1 MTDPG
6 PPSRSRLEAVFLAE
20 RERALGRLAVEF
32 GLISEAQLEEALR
45 SGEPL
50 AETLVARGWI
60 APDEPGRLWA
70 ELGNQDFR
78 RPSGS
83 LPMPEEAKGA
93 SADPARRLAEFILV
107 VPLGRGGAGEVWKAW
122 DTLLGRWVALKRPT
136 LPTVSGKALERF
148 RREAAAVA
156 RLNHPNIVPV
166 HRVGRDRDR
175 PYMVFQYIQGKTFE
189 EERPDVTE
197 APGLIRTVA
206 LAVHH
211 AHEQGI
217 VHRDLKPGNLMRD
230 AQGKVWILDF
240 GLAFLEEG
248 AEALTAAGAVI
259 GTPSYMSPE
268 QARGEPSAK
277 SPLTDVY
284 SLGATLYFL
293 STGQPPFEATAIADL
308 IQRVAH
314 EEPPPPRVRN
324 PHVVP
329 DLETV
334 ILKAMSRD
342 PAARYPTAAALAE
355 DLGRLE
361 AEEPVRARPV
371 GRPERVLR
379 ALRRRPAVAFL
390 ILSLLAGGL
399 ALGALWRGYRRERES
414 ALATIRETAR
424 VSLEAVLQL
433 RRNGQNSGMRA
444 FLPPLERAYRDAR
457 ERAPDLGEPD
467 YQMGRMR
474 RALLDEDRALEHQE
488 RALERDPGF
497 GPAHYERGV
506 LLSRKYGLR
515 YRRALETLKSL
526 QPGRTRPFDREELDR
541 TDPELPRLRT
551 VILSDISQAD
561 EVAGKG
567 ILAFYQEQWTE
578 ARALLEVALKKDPS
592 REELWSA
599 RAGTAAAEALQR
611 RDPEEKLRLWRE
623 AEELYTRALERDRG
637 YVPHYL
643 GRGEIRLQRAKLS
656 RQFGRDPLED
666 FARAEEDF
674 SVGLSLEPD
683 FGEAWLRRG
692 ETRGARAIHEAE
704 AGREPFAHHDAA
716 EEDLGRAIAMDPA
729 SAEAWMRRGL
739 VRTNRA
745 VFKEERKQD
754 GRADYDAADLDF
766 GEALRRDPGYASAWQ
781 WRGIGRANRAQA
793 ANRRN
798 QDPLKDLDLALEDLA
813 QALRLRPEAP
823 GVFLWIG
830 IARGWKAQALRK
842 AGGDETPGDASAEE
856 AYGRAIELDPDYAD
870 AYFWRGLLRART
882 SRAPGEDLEAR
893 IRDAEKD
900 FSEVIR
906 INPMHWDARVHRATL
921 RSDRADRRGGEAA
934 RADYAGAAQ
943 DLREAIRIN
952 PGAQAR
958 LGDILRRVERRA
970 GS

>member
-1 MTDPG
+1 MTDTG
-6 PPSRSRLEAVFLAE
+6 PPSCSRLEAAFLAE
-20 RERALGRLAVEF
+20 RERAFGRLAVEF
-32 GLISEAQLEEALR
+32 GLVSEAQLEEALR
-45 SGEPL
+45 SGGPL
-50 AETLVARGWI
+50 AQTLVARGWI
-60 APDEPGRLWA
+60 APDEPARLWA

-78 RPSGS
+78 RSSGS
-83 LPMPEEAKGA
+83 LPMPEEASIA
-93 SADPARRLAEFILV
+93 SADPARRLAEFVLV
-107 VPLGRGGAGEVWKAW
+107 APLGRGGAGEVWKAW

-136 LPTVSGKALERF
+136 LSIVSGKALERF
-148 RREAAAVA
+148 RREAAVVA
-156 RLNHPNIVPV
+156 RLSHPNIVPV
-166 HRVGRDRDR
+166 YRVGRDGER
-175 PYMVFQYIQGKTFE
+175 PYIVFQYVQGKTFE
-189 EERPDVTE
+189 EERPDLAE
-197 APGLIRTVA
+197 APGLMRTVA

-230 AQGKVWILDF
+230 AGGKVWILDF

-268 QARGEPSAK
+268 QARGEASAK
-277 SPLTDVY
+277 SPSTDVY
-284 SLGATLYFL
+284 SLGATLCFL
-293 STGQPPFEATAIADL
+293 STGQPPFEATTIADL
-308 IQRVAH
+308 IRRVAH
-314 EEPPPPRVRN
+314 EEPPPPRVRT
-324 PHVVP
+324 PRVAP

-334 ILKAMSRD
+334 ILKAMNRD
-342 PAARYPTAAALAE
+342 PAARYPSAAALAE
-355 DLGRLE
+355 DLGRL
-361 AEEPVRARPV
+361 AAGEPVLARPI
-371 GRPERVLR
+371 GRPERLLR
-379 ALRRRPAVAFL
+379 ALCRRPAIA
-390 ILSLLAGGL
+390 ILVVSLLAGAL

-444 FLPPLERAYRDAR
+444 FLPPLERAYRDAE

-474 RALLDEDRALEHQE
+474 RALLDEARALEHQE
-488 RALERDPGF
+488 RALQKDPDF
-497 GPAHYERGV
+497 GPAHYERGI

-515 YRRALETLKSL
+515 YRRTLETLKSL
-526 QPGRTRPFDREELDR
+526 QPGRTRPFGREELDR
-541 TDPELPRLRT
+541 ADPELPRLRA
-551 VILSDISQAD
+551 VILSDVSHAD
-561 EVAGKG
+561 EAAGKG
-567 ILAFYQEQWTE
+567 ILAFYQEQWAE
-578 ARALLEVALKKDPS
+578 ARALLDLALQRDSS

-674 SVGLSLEPD
+674 SVGLSLEPE
-683 FGEAWLRRG
+683 FAEAWLRRG

-704 AGREPFAHHDAA
+704 AGREPFAHHAAA
-716 EEDLGRAIAMDPA
+716 EEDLTRAIALDPA

-739 VRTNRA
+739 VRTNRG
-745 VFKEERKQD
+745 VYKEERKQD
-754 GRADYDAADLDF
+754 GRADYDAGDLDF

-781 WRGIGRANRAQA
+781 WRGIGRANRGMA

-830 IARGWKAQALRK
+830 IARGWKAQAVRK
-842 AGGDETPGDASAEE
+842 AGGDEAPGDASAEE

-882 SRAPGEDLEAR
+882 SKAAGEDLEAR

-900 FSEVIR
+900 FSEVVR
-906 INPMHWDARVHRATL
+906 INPMHWEARIHRATL
-921 RSDRADRRGGEAA
+921 RSERADRRGGEAA
-934 RADYAGAAQ
+934 KADYAGAAQ

-952 PGAQAR
+952 PGAKAR
-958 LGDILRRVERRA
+958 LADFLERVERRS